1 MSKKQMME
9 STNMEQKEQLLRYKK
24 KLHSEIDEMF
34 EKMLAILSGDS
45 ISVQPEPYELSLT
58 LSPAQFK
65 GLKPSAIL
73 YPNGKTVIVRTWRE
87 VVEKLLKDC
96 DSTMH
101 EKLWSIVDNMQGRTR
116 SIMAHSAEELENP
129 MRIGDGIY
137 MECRY
142 DTETLLRLMM
152 KRIFDVI
159 GYEYADIKIKVR

>member
-1 MSKKQMME
+1 
-9 STNMEQKEQLLRYKK
+9 
-24 KLHSEIDEMF
+24 
-34 EKMLAILSGDS
+34 
-45 ISVQPEPYELSLT
+45 
-58 LSPAQFK
+58 
-65 GLKPSAIL
+65 
-73 YPNGKTVIVRTWRE
+73 
-87 VVEKLLKDC
+87 
-96 DSTMH
+96 MH

>member
-1 MSKKQMME
+1 MME

-24 KLHSEIDEMF
+24 RLHSEIDEIF
-34 EKMLAILSGDS
+34 DKMLTILSGNA
-45 ISVQPEPYELSLT
+45 INEPCEPYELSLT
-58 LSPAQFK
+58 LSPSQFK
-65 GLKPSAIL
+65 GSKPCAIL
-73 YPNGKTVIVRTWRE
+73 YPNGNTIIVRTWRE

-96 DSTMH
+96 DLVMH
-101 EKLWSIVDNMQGRTR
+101 ERLWGIVDDMQGRTR

>member
-87 VVEKLLKDC
+87 VV
-96 DSTMH
+96 
-101 EKLWSIVDNMQGRTR
+101 
-116 SIMAHSAEELENP
+116 
-129 MRIGDGIY
+129 
-137 MECRY
+137 
-142 DTETLLRLMM
+142 
-152 KRIFDVI
+152 
-159 GYEYADIKIKVR
+159 